1 MLRILLAVALAVTTL
16 LAHADEAKVKK
27 AVEAK
32 FNAKVESVTKTNI
45 LGLYEVYFDGNILY
59 TDDKLSVFIAGNLI
73 EPKTMK
79 NLTEARLEK
88 LSAIKFSDLQ
98 LDRAI
103 KQVRG
108 DGKRILV
115 TFEDPNCGYC
125 KRLHKELRALDNA
138 TIYTFMLPI
147 LSEDSFKK
155 TKSIWC
161 AADRV
166 KAWNDWMIDDKA
178 PTDKG
183 DCDTSAISRNMAFA
197 QKYRIQGTP
206 TMFFADG
213 ERVPGA
219 MPLAK
224 IEEKLNSKL
233 K

>member
-1 MLRILLAVALAVTTL
+1 MLRKLLAIALATCAL
-16 LAHADEAKVKK
+16 FAHANEASIKK

-32 FNAKVESVTKTNI
+32 FGSKVESVTKTNY
-45 LGLYEVYFDGNILY
+45 LGLYEIYFDGNILY
-59 TDDKLSVFIAGNLI
+59 TDEKLSVFIGGNLI
-73 EPKTMK
+73 DPKTMK
-79 NLTEARLEK
+79 NITEERVLK
-88 LSAIKFSDLQ
+88 LSAVKFSSLPLEQ
-98 LDRAI
+98 AI

-138 TIYTFMLPI
+138 TIYTLLLPV

-155 TKSIWC
+155 SKIIWC
-161 AADRV
+161 SADRV

-178 PTDKG
+178 PTGKD
-183 DCDTSAISRNMAFA
+183 DCDTTAITKNMAFA
-197 QKYRIQGTP
+197 QKHRIQGTP
-206 TMFFADG
+206 TLFFADG
-213 ERVPGA
+213 ERIPGA

-224 IEEKLNSKL
+224 IEEKLNSKA

>member
-1 MLRILLAVALAVTTL
+1 MLRTLLALALSACAL
-16 LAHADEAKVKK
+16 LAHANEATVKK

-32 FNAKVESVTKTNI
+32 FGAKVETVTKTNY
-45 LGLYEVYFDGNILY
+45 LGLYEIYFDGNILY
-59 TDDKLSVFIAGNLI
+59 TDEKMSVIIAGNLI
-73 EPKTMK
+73 DPKTNK

-88 LSAIKFSDLQ
+88 LSAIKFSDIP

-125 KRLHKELRALDNA
+125 KRLHKELRALENA
-138 TIYTFMLPI
+138 TIYTFLLPV

-155 TKSIWC
+155 SKSIWC
-161 AADRV
+161 SADRV

-183 DCDTSAISRNMAFA
+183 ECDTSAISKNMAFG

-219 MPLAK
+219 MPLVK